1 VGLTKFF
8 HAQVLTMSEGSFIF
22 NLWLKPPVPV
32 YLKVYIF
39 NVTNAE
45 EFLKGG
51 VKLKLQQVGPYVYRC
66 APKQIAVFNF
76 LMRIN
81 QMATE
86 HMQLAFLIIF

>member
-1 VGLTKFF
+1 
-8 HAQVLTMSEGSFIF
+8 MSEGSFIF

-51 VKLKLQQVGPYVYRC
+51 VKLKLDQVGPYVYRC
-66 APKQIAVFNF
+66 FYILLLCVFLVSHAQTNLFAIVDVKHAKEDFYPKSC
-76 LMRIN
+76 
-81 QMATE
+81 
-86 HMQLAFLIIF
+86 